1 MQNKGF
7 TLIELL
13 VVIAIIGI
21 LAGIIVVSMGGAQD
35 SAHDARIKT
44 TMDQMRASAAL
55 YGANHSGVMWKNVGT
70 GTIAQTDLNTGV
82 AGATLCEFK
91 VDTPDVDIST
101 TGGHNFLQTGDF
113 KTLCGEVGATVV
125 AYPIDATKWCAFKT
139 PIPGGGDWCV
149 DSDGYAGTT
158 NNCAASHASC
168 R

>member
-55 YGANHSGVMWKNVGT
+55 YGANNNGAMWKNGVT
-70 GTIAQTDLNTGV
+70 VAPGTITAAELNTSTCAFTIV
-82 AGATLCEFK
+82 TAN
-91 VDTPDVDIST
+91 VDIST
-101 TGGHNFLQTGDF
+101 PPGHNFLQTGDF
-113 KTLCGEVGATVV
+113 KTLCDEVDATVV
-125 AYPIDATKWCAFKT
+125 AHPTNATKWCAT
-139 PIPGGGDWCV
+139 RVLPGGDNWCV

-158 NNCAASHASC
+158 SNCAVGNVSC